1 MKILFISM
9 PSLHA
14 VRWIENLNTLDYE
27 LYWFDVLG
35 KGELPTR
42 SKMHQI
48 TNWKRRKIPYIKGE
62 HFLQQKLPAFYSA
75 LGPFLEVTANEK
87 LAQVLKEIQPDV
99 VHSFEMQSSSYP
111 ILETMQK
118 FSHIKWIYS
127 CWGSDLFYY
136 QNQPQHLPKIR
147 AVLSRI
153 QYLHTDCE
161 RDFII
166 AKQLG
171 FSGKHLG
178 VIPGG
183 GGFHLEQFLT
193 SMQSI
198 SDRKIIFIKG
208 YQHHVG
214 RGLVLV
220 KAMHNIQVEIENIG
234 FEVVVFGAHQEVKD
248 YVVTNQLPYKVY
260 GRHGLAHQE
269 LLELMGKSA
278 LYLGNSISDG
288 MPNTLLEAIIMG
300 AFPIQSNPG
309 NVTAEII
316 THSKNGYLIE
326 NPNDVTA
333 ISDLILKAIQQP
345 ELLQSAF
352 EINQKIAKERL
363 AYQVNQQKIVALYQ
377 QIENDI
383 CE

>member
-9 PSLHA
+9 PSIHS
-14 VRWIENLNTLDYE
+14 VRWIENLKEAEHE
-27 LYWFDVLG
+27 LFWFDVLG
-35 KGELPTR
+35 KGKLPTKI
-42 SKMHQI
+42 SIQQI
-48 TNWKRRKIPYIKGE
+48 TEWKKRKLPYINGE
-62 HFLQQKLPAFYSA
+62 HFLRRKLPTFYNS
-75 LGPFLEVTANEK
+75 LQPFLEVTANEK
-87 LAQVLKEIQPDV
+87 LAQILQEIQPDV
-99 VHSFEMQSSSYP
+99 VHSFEMQSCSYP

-136 QNQPQHLPKIR
+136 QNQPQHVSKIK

-183 GGFHLEQFLT
+183 GGFHLEQFLP
-193 SMQSI
+193 SIQSI
-198 SDRKIIFIKG
+198 SRRKIILIKG

-214 RGLVLV
+214 RGLVVV
-220 KAMHNIQVEIENIG
+220 KAMQNIQAEIQKLG
-234 FEVVVFGAHQEVKD
+234 FEVVVFGAHKEVKD
-248 YVVTNQLPYKVY
+248 YVITNQLPYKVY
-260 GRHGLAHQE
+260 DRHGLVHQE
-269 LLELMGKSA
+269 LLQLMGESA
-278 LYLGNSISDG
+278 LYIGNSISDG

-316 THSKNGYLIE
+316 THAKNGFLIE
-326 NPNDVTA
+326 DPND
-333 ISDLILKAIQQP
+333 ISSISELVLKTINSP
-345 ELLQSAF
+345 SLLQNAF
-352 EINQKIAKERL
+352 EINKIIAKIRL

-377 QIENDI
+377 QIENDT

>member
-9 PSLHA
+9 PSIHA
-14 VRWIENLNTLDYE
+14 IRWIENFNKSDHE

-35 KGELPTR
+35 KGKLDT
-42 SKMHQI
+42 KIHIKQF
-48 TNWKRRKIPYIKGE
+48 TDWKRRKVPYFKGE
-62 HFLQQKLPAFYSA
+62 YFLNQKFPFFYSA
-75 LGPFLEVTANEK
+75 LQTFLEVTTNEK
-87 LAQVLKEIQPDV
+87 LTKILNEIEPDL
-99 VHSFEMQSSSYP
+99 VHSFEMQSCSYP

-118 FSHIKWIYS
+118 FPKIKWLYS
-127 CWGSDLFYY
+127 CWGSDLFCY
-136 QNQPQHLPKIR
+136 QNKPQHVSKIK
-147 AVLSRI
+147 AVLCRI

-183 GGFHLEQFLT
+183 GGFHLEQFLP
-193 SMQSI
+193 SIQSI
-198 SDRKIIFIKG
+198 SKRKIILIKG

-214 RGLVLV
+214 RGLVVV
-220 KAMHNIQVEIENIG
+220 KAVQSIQESIQKLG
-234 FEVVVFGAHQEVKD
+234 FKVVVFGAHPIIID
-248 YVVTNQLPYKVY
+248 YIKENKLPYEVHD
-260 GRHGLAHQE
+260 RHGLSHHD
-269 LLELMGKSA
+269 LLQLMGKSA

-316 THSKNGYLIE
+316 TEGENGFLIE
-326 NPNDVTA
+326 NPNDDKK
-333 ISDLILKAIQQP
+333 ISNLILKALNQP
-345 ELLQSAF
+345 ELLQKAF
-352 EINQKIAKERL
+352 KINQKIAKERL
-363 AYQVNQQKIVALYQ
+363 DYMVNQQKIVALYQ
-377 QIENDI
+377 QIENDT